1 MHNAIRRSVTAT
13 MCVAVAAI
21 AFAGNATAGPMTMV
35 SSSIRK
41 TPSATEQI
49 YYHRHGGYYR
59 HGYAY
64 GPRYYHGRPV
74 YGYGYPYAHPVVPVP
89 LPVPFFGWGTASREF
104 FGVQGGSSDSRCRPP
119 KKASREP
126 ATFFLPRSER
136 FVSQRKA
143 YPADLGLSICSR
155 RGVPAWLAAL
165 RGLSRLIMSQ

>member
-104 FGVQGGSSDSRCRPP
+104 FGVQGG
-119 KKASREP
+119 E
-126 ATFFLPRSER
+126 L
-136 FVSQRKA
+136 
-143 YPADLGLSICSR
+143 
-155 RGVPAWLAAL
+155 
-165 RGLSRLIMSQ
+165 